1 MKMLKKGVFPKGVNM
16 KNVLLNDIEAEIERR
31 LITSFMDLIIL
42 RILRSNKQGTGGYD
56 ITRYLQLNHN
66 ILPSS
71 GTVYSCL
78 YAMERRGLIKGRENG
93 RKRVYIL
100 TQRGERVIKA
110 LEAAKN
116 KFNRFMST
124 ILYGTGR

>member
-1 MKMLKKGVFPKGVNM
+1 M
-16 KNVLLNDIEAEIERR
+16 KNVLPNDIEAEIERR

-56 ITRYLQLNHN
+56 ITRYLQLKHN

-116 KFNRFMST
+116 KLNRFTSM

>member
-31 LITSFMDLIIL
+31 LITDFMDLIIL
-42 RILRSNKQGTGGYD
+42 RILRSHKHGAGGYD
-56 ITRYLQLNHN
+56 IIRYLQLNHN

-78 YAMERRGLIKGRENG
+78 YAMERRGFIKGRENG

-100 TQRGERVIKA
+100 TQEGEKMIKA

-116 KFNRFMST
+116 KLNRFTSM

>member
-1 MKMLKKGVFPKGVNM
+1 MKMLKNAVFQKGVNM
-16 KNVLLNDIEAEIERR
+16 KTVLLNGIEAEIERR

-116 KFNRFMST
+116 KLNRFTSM

>member
-1 MKMLKKGVFPKGVNM
+1 MKMLKKGVSPKGANM
-16 KNVLLNDIEAEIERR
+16 KNVLPNDIEAEIERR

-56 ITRYLQLNHN
+56 ITRYLQLNHK

-116 KFNRFMST
+116 KLNRFTSM